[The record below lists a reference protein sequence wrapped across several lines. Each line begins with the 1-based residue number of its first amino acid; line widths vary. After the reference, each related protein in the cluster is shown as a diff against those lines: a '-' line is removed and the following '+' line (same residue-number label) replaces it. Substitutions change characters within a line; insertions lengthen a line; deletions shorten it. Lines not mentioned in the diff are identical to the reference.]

1 MKRIIPLLCLLAL
14 VAACIQSTDKTP
26 SQNEA
31 PKNISNKGVDISF
44 DQQGNGDTTLLFV
57 HGWAINKSYW
67 QDQVAYYR
75 NRYRVVTIDL
85 PGFGQSGK
93 NRKDWSV
100 AEFGTDVDSVM
111 SQLNLKNV
119 VLIGHSMSGDVVLEA
134 AIHAP
139 GKVLGIIGIDNFK
152 NFGERPDSNFSKNYA
167 KIIDSM
173 RKNYTAV
180 VTEYFSQQLFYKTT
194 DSAIRKRILN
204 DVFHGD
210 STIAV
215 DVMAENNYDEIGKAK
230 EYRKPIYLVNSD
242 VTPTDTLGFKREG
255 VPYSIELIHA
265 TGHYPMV
272 EKPQE
277 FNRLLEIQIRKILDA
292 RG

>member
-67 QDQVAYYR
+67 QDQVAYFR

-152 NFGERPDSNFSKNYA
+152 NFGERPDSNF
-167 KIIDSM
+167 
-173 RKNYTAV
+173 
-180 VTEYFSQQLFYKTT
+180 QKTT
-194 DSAIRKRILN
+194 RRLSTACGKTIPLWSLNILASN
-204 DVFHGD
+204 CSIKQPTVQF
-210 STIAV
+210 
-215 DVMAENNYDEIGKAK
+215 EK
-230 EYRKPIYLVNSD
+230 E
-242 VTPTDTLGFKREG
+242 F
-255 VPYSIELIHA
+255 
-265 TGHYPMV
+265 
-272 EKPQE
+272 
-277 FNRLLEIQIRKILDA
+277 
-292 RG
+292 